1 MHPTLIRL
9 CTALPL
15 IGLLI
20 ACTYAPMWMVSACIL
35 VILTVI
41 LWCEWPRL
49 ITTPWLWFLTPIY
62 PILPFVLALQLNR
75 QPLYRHVLLVLI
87 ACVGA
92 NDTGAYCFGKLW
104 GKHKLCPKISPGKT
118 WQGLVGG
125 FVCVVGMLLL
135 INSYTHAHTHAQSNM
150 SWPVTLIIAALVS
163 LVATAGDLFESW
175 LKRRA
180 GIKDSGSLLPGHGG
194 LLDRFDGMMS
204 CMYLLYPLKDLLL
217 RLF

>member
-9 CTALPL
+9 CTAIPL
-15 IGLLI
+15 LGLLI
-20 ACTYAPMWMVSACIL
+20 ACTYAPIWMVSVGIL
-35 VILTVI
+35 LILLAI
-41 LWCEWPRL
+41 LLTEWARL

-62 PILPFVLALQLNR
+62 PALPFLLALHLN
-75 QPLYRHVLLVLI
+75 QDPHYRHLLLVLI

-104 GKHKLCPKISPGKT
+104 GKNKLCPTISPGKT
-118 WQGLVGG
+118 WQGFGGG
-125 FVCVVGMLLL
+125 FLAVIGMLCL
-135 INSYTHAHTHAQSNM
+135 INLYTNDPQAQSNM
-150 SWPVTLIIAALVS
+150 SWPVTLVIAALVAC
-163 LVATAGDLFESW
+163 VATAGDLFESW

-180 GIKDSGSLLPGHGG
+180 GVKDSGSLLPGHGG

-217 RLF
+217 RWF